1 MRAYPRWR
9 RLVAKIPLMAQVV
22 ASATRSV
29 SASPE
34 RVLALLRD
42 YGARPSILPDQYSDF
57 RVEENGQGIAYHFS
71 SGGRERDFRL
81 RPDESAAGLVERDQL
96 STFVQTWTVAE
107 TATGSTITVEAS
119 WQGSGGIGGFFER
132 LFAPL
137 SLRRI
142 YGETLEK
149 LAAALQAP

>member
-1 MRAYPRWR
+1 
-9 RLVAKIPLMAQVV
+9 MAQVL
-22 ASATRSV
+22 ASAARPV

-34 RVLALLRD
+34 RVLEFLRD
-42 YGARPSILPDQYSDF
+42 YQSRPSILPSQYSDF
-57 RVEENGQGIAYHFS
+57 RVEEGGQEISYHFS

-81 RPDESAAGLVERDQL
+81 RGEPTENGLVERDQL
-96 STFVQTWTVAE
+96 STFVQTWTVSE
-107 TATGSTITVEAS
+107 SATGSTVTVEAA
-119 WQGSGGIGGFFER
+119 WKGSGGIGGFFER

-142 YGETLEK
+142 YGETLDK

>member
-1 MRAYPRWR
+1 
-9 RLVAKIPLMAQVV
+9 MAQVI
-22 ASATRSV
+22 ASATRTVSV
-29 SASPE
+29 PAE

-42 YGARPSILPDQYSDF
+42 YDARPSILPGQYSDF
-57 RVEENGQGIAYHFS
+57 RVEEGGAAIAYHFS

-81 RPDESAAGLVERDQL
+81 RLEESASGLVERDEL

-107 TATGSTITVEAS
+107 NATGSTVTVEAL
-119 WQGSGGIGGFFER
+119 WKGSGGIGGFFER

-142 YGETLEK
+142 YGETLNK
-149 LAAALQAP
+149 LDAALQGAR